1 MEEVTPERSQRASGG
16 SRAEWVGNSTAGRG
30 NSTGK
35 GMEGR
40 EDMAGVAHWSGKRE
54 GRILQSPGRRRRHWW
69 WWWWGT
75 LGWRAGEEAS
85 HREGKGCSVAG
96 GGCATPGRGFL
107 LSEPQSSH
115 LESG

>member
-1 MEEVTPERSQRASGG
+1 MVEEGFMEEVTPERSQRTSGG

-54 GRILQSPGRRRRHWW
+54 GRILQSPGGRRRHWW
-69 WWWWGT
+69 WWWGVPW
-75 LGWRAGEEAS
+75 AGEQEKK
-85 HREGKGCSVAG
+85 HP
-96 GGCATPGRGFL
+96 TGRGRAAV
-107 LSEPQSSH
+107 
-115 LESG
+115 